1 MRKKVEPI
9 AIIGISCRFPG
20 AENLESFWELLSSGK
35 EAISE
40 VTPERWDIDS
50 YPYRWGGFIK
60 NVDRFDS
67 HFFGIAPREA
77 ERIDPQH
84 RLLLEVAW
92 EALENAFI
100 IPGKLSGSQTGVF
113 IGLSNIDYHRLLY
126 RNSFKSSAYDG
137 IGTAAS
143 IAANRLSYS
152 LNLQGPSMVV
162 DTACSS
168 SLVAVHLA
176 SQSLQT
182 KESNICLAGGV
193 NLILSPEIT
202 ATFSMADM
210 MAADGR
216 CKSFDASADGYVRGE
231 GCGVIVLKR
240 LADAIADGNNILAV
254 IKGSAVNQDG
264 LSNGITAPNG
274 PAQQAVI
281 SQALAKADIEPHR
294 ISYVEAHGTGTSL
307 GDPIEVKSI
316 KKVLMSERSNDKTCW
331 MGSVKTNI
339 GHLEAA
345 GGIAGLI
352 KVVLSLQHQKI
363 PPHLHLKKLNP
374 LISLAGTPFAIP
386 TKLQPWLV
394 DTESRFAGVSSFGF
408 GGTNAHV
415 VLAEAPYE
423 IRSQKSEV
431 RSDLDGVTPL
441 EKEDSLERPVHLLTL
456 SGKNEG
462 ALRELAQ
469 CYIEKLEFASQVS
482 LSDICFT
489 ANTARSH
496 FSHRLAIVA
505 GSIGQ
510 LSDHLKI
517 FIDGE
522 KDIVIGKVRKRK
534 KNKIAFLFTG
544 QGSQYVNMGREL
556 YENSSVF
563 RETINKCDEIL
574 STFRTTSLKEIL
586 YPAENINAFNLS
598 ILNQTAYTQPALF
611 AIEYALA
618 QLWHSWGIKADIV
631 MGHSVGEYVAA
642 TVAGIFSLEDGL
654 KLIAERGRLM
664 QELPAG
670 GEMFAVMASES
681 KVKTFIAPYPEIAI
695 AAINGPESIVISGE
709 SAAMKTIVS
718 SFSVV
723 GIKAKQ
729 LEVSHAFHSPLMEP
743 MLANF
748 EAVAAQLTYNQS
760 KIPVISNL
768 TGTIA
773 DQSIA
778 SAQYWINHVR
788 QPVRFV
794 QGMETLH
801 KQGAE
806 IFLEIGPKPIL
817 LGMGRRCLPEDVGV
831 WLPSLRPKKV
841 PLPSPSENGMPED
854 VALLRDEWQQM
865 LSSLGELYLRGAKVD
880 WMGVDKDYK
889 RQKVA
894 LPNYPFQRKRYWM
907 ETAIVDSSH
916 HTQSQQFSTGYKSY
930 IQGLI
935 NYLQTTE
942 KFSDSEL
949 QLFNKVQ
956 NVLENNYVTKI
967 EELETSTTDSEFIQ
981 ILEKAPQKERQTLLI
996 NHLQKQIAIVLGL
1009 PPSELPD
1016 PEIGFFEMGMDSLMA
1031 IEFKKGLEKT
1041 LLISLSETLAFNYP
1055 NISALSSYIVED
1067 VLGFNEIEDEEIK
1080 LTDNNTNTI
1089 NFLSQ
1094 VENFSEDEI
1103 ESSIAEELKEIET
1116 LLSSE

>member
-1 MRKKVEPI
+1 MEPI

>member
-1 MRKKVEPI
+1 MEPI

-126 RNSFKSSAYDG
+126 QNSFKSSAYDG

-240 LADAIADGNNILAV
+240 LSDAIADGNNILAV

-431 RSDLDGVTPL
+431 RSDIYGVTPL
-441 EKEDSLERPVHLLTL
+441 EKEDGLERPVHLLTL

-469 CYIEKLEFASQVS
+469 CYIEKLEFASQLS

-505 GSIGQ
+505 LSIGQ
-510 LSDHLKI
+510 LSDRLKI

-618 QLWHSWGIKADIV
+618 QLWQSWGIKPDIV

>member
-1 MRKKVEPI
+1 MEPI

-60 NVDRFDS
+60 NVDCFDS

-126 RNSFKSSAYDG
+126 QNSFKSSAYDG

-240 LADAIADGNNILAV
+240 LSDAIADGNNILAV

-431 RSDLDGVTPL
+431 RSDIYGVTPL
-441 EKEDSLERPVHLLTL
+441 EKEDGLERPVHLLTL

-469 CYIEKLEFASQVS
+469 CYIEKLEFASQLS

-505 GSIGQ
+505 LSIGQ
-510 LSDHLKI
+510 LSDRLKI

-1031 IEFKKGLEKT
+1031 IEFKKKLEKT

-1055 NISALSSYIVED
+1055 NILALSSYIVED

>member
-1 MRKKVEPI
+1 MEPI

-126 RNSFKSSAYDG
+126 QNSFKSSAYDG

-431 RSDLDGVTPL
+431 RSDIYGVTPL
-441 EKEDSLERPVHLLTL
+441 EKEDGLERPVHLLTL

-469 CYIEKLEFASQVS
+469 CYIEKLEFASQLS

-586 YPAENINAFNLS
+586 YPAQNINAFNLS

-618 QLWHSWGIKADIV
+618 QLWQSWGIKPDIV

>member
-1 MRKKVEPI
+1 MEPI

-20 AENLESFWELLSSGK
+20 AKNLESFWELLSSGK

-126 RNSFKSSAYDG
+126 QNSFKSSAYDG

-431 RSDLDGVTPL
+431 RSDIYGVTPL
-441 EKEDSLERPVHLLTL
+441 EKEDGLERPVHLLTL

-469 CYIEKLEFASQVS
+469 CYIEKLEFASQLS

-505 GSIGQ
+505 LSIGQ
-510 LSDHLKI
+510 LSDRLKI

-618 QLWHSWGIKADIV
+618 QLWQSWGIKPDIV

>member
-1 MRKKVEPI
+1 
-9 AIIGISCRFPG
+9 
-20 AENLESFWELLSSGK
+20 
-35 EAISE
+35 
-40 VTPERWDIDS
+40 
-50 YPYRWGGFIK
+50 
-60 NVDRFDS
+60 
-67 HFFGIAPREA
+67 
-77 ERIDPQH
+77 
-84 RLLLEVAW
+84 
-92 EALENAFI
+92 
-100 IPGKLSGSQTGVF
+100 
-113 IGLSNIDYHRLLY
+113 
-126 RNSFKSSAYDG
+126 
-137 IGTAAS
+137 
-143 IAANRLSYS
+143 
-152 LNLQGPSMVV
+152 
-162 DTACSS
+162 
-168 SLVAVHLA
+168 
-176 SQSLQT
+176 
-182 KESNICLAGGV
+182 
-193 NLILSPEIT
+193 
-202 ATFSMADM
+202 
-210 MAADGR
+210 
-216 CKSFDASADGYVRGE
+216 
-231 GCGVIVLKR
+231 
-240 LADAIADGNNILAV
+240 
-254 IKGSAVNQDG
+254 
-264 LSNGITAPNG
+264 
-274 PAQQAVI
+274 
-281 SQALAKADIEPHR
+281 
-294 ISYVEAHGTGTSL
+294 
-307 GDPIEVKSI
+307 
-316 KKVLMSERSNDKTCW
+316 
-331 MGSVKTNI
+331 
-339 GHLEAA
+339 
-345 GGIAGLI
+345 
-352 KVVLSLQHQKI
+352 
-363 PPHLHLKKLNP
+363 
-374 LISLAGTPFAIP
+374 
-386 TKLQPWLV
+386 
-394 DTESRFAGVSSFGF
+394 
-408 GGTNAHV
+408 
-415 VLAEAPYE
+415 
-423 IRSQKSEV
+423 
-431 RSDLDGVTPL
+431 
-441 EKEDSLERPVHLLTL
+441 
-456 SGKNEG
+456 
-462 ALRELAQ
+462 
-469 CYIEKLEFASQVS
+469 
-482 LSDICFT
+482 
-489 ANTARSH
+489 
-496 FSHRLAIVA
+496 
-505 GSIGQ
+505 
-510 LSDHLKI
+510 
-517 FIDGE
+517 
-522 KDIVIGKVRKRK
+522 
-534 KNKIAFLFTG
+534 
-544 QGSQYVNMGREL
+544 MGREL

-586 YPAENINAFNLS
+586 YPAQNINAFNLS

-618 QLWHSWGIKADIV
+618 QLWQSWGIKPDIV

>member
-1 MRKKVEPI
+1 MEPI

-126 RNSFKSSAYDG
+126 QNSFKSSAYDG

-431 RSDLDGVTPL
+431 RSDIYGVTPL
-441 EKEDSLERPVHLLTL
+441 EKEDGLERPVHLLTL

-469 CYIEKLEFASQVS
+469 CYIEKLEFASQLS

-618 QLWHSWGIKADIV
+618 QLWQSWGIKPDIV

>member
-1 MRKKVEPI
+1 MEPI

-126 RNSFKSSAYDG
+126 QNSFKSSAYDG

-431 RSDLDGVTPL
+431 RSDIYGVTPL
-441 EKEDSLERPVHLLTL
+441 EKEDGLERPVHLLTL

-469 CYIEKLEFASQVS
+469 CYIEKLEFASQLS